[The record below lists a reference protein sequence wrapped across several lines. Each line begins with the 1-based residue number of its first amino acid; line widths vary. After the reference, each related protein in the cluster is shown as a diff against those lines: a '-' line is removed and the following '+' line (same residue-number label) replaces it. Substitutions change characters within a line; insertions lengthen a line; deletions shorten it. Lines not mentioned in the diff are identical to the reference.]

1 VDRRLRSASD
11 ASSVVVVH
19 VRATRDGRRRSHGLF
34 LVALAQIPCSPP
46 PPSPLG
52 ARASPVLRA
61 ARGVHQH
68 GLERELILRE
78 MGAVEVGA
86 WSDAGRG
93 RRGGGETRCP
103 FWGPART
110 RSVVPSEA
118 RDAARIDRGTERSAG
133 LRGARAV
140 ATHRALHLV
149 LPPVLVRLRGLVP
162 VFLPARIGAGGG
174 ERQRRARPLG
184 LAVLGTRARGRMDSR
199 RWRTRTLPRTS
210 PASGPCATRT
220 RPVASRDP
228 PYCSR
233 GRA

>member
-93 RRGGGETRCP
+93 RRGGGKTRCP
-103 FWGPART
+103 FWGGRAGRCRSSPRRRATPRGMTGAPNGPRVFGGRARSRRT
-110 RSVVPSEA
+110 VLCILSFPQYLCDFV
-118 RDAARIDRGTERSAG
+118 GWFQFFF
-133 LRGARAV
+133 LRGSGREGASVSVAR
-140 ATHRALHLV
+140 
-149 LPPVLVRLRGLVP
+149 VP
-162 VFLPARIGAGGG
+162 
-174 ERQRRARPLG
+174 
-184 LAVLGTRARGRMDSR
+184 
-199 RWRTRTLPRTS
+199 
-210 PASGPCATRT
+210 
-220 RPVASRDP
+220 
-228 PYCSR
+228 
-233 GRA
+233 